1 MPLGG
6 FVEGTARVDETSRCS
21 RTGWCVTLVGNV
33 VVVLVSPVR
42 IRLTQSYIK
51 RRSTP
56 VTLKSVE
63 RGGRSIDVTVADR
76 PLKIGDVALR
86 IPENLIVT
94 LAQIFED
101 GDAGELLTT
110 NKLSELAVLTLYLC
124 YEKKKGQES
133 EIYPFIKELDRQVR
147 RRGCASPLL
156 LAHSLTRSKKHR
168 RPRAVPRAP
177 RVPSSGGSRT
187 WSCSPGPPS
196 SRKSKSASTASTG
209 NTKSSISCG

>member
-1 MPLGG
+1 M
-6 FVEGTARVDETSRCS
+6 
-21 RTGWCVTLVGNV
+21 
-33 VVVLVSPVR
+33 
-42 IRLTQSYIK
+42 
-51 RRSTP
+51 
-56 VTLKSVE
+56 TLKSVE
-63 RGGRSIDVTVADR
+63 RGGRQIDVTVADR
-76 PLKIGDVALR
+76 PLKTGDVALR

-147 RRGCASPLL
+147 RRGCASSWLRVVVGARRHCPS
-156 LAHSLTRSKKHR
+156 LAHSLVRSKKHR

-177 RVPSSGGSRT
+177 RVPSSGGLRT

>member
-6 FVEGTARVDETSRCS
+6 FVEGTARVDERSRCS
-21 RTGWCVTLVGNV
+21 RTSWCVALVGNV
-33 VVVLVSPVR
+33 VVVVLVLVSPVR
-42 IRLTQSYIK
+42 IRLTQSNC
-51 RRSTP
+51 RSTP

-63 RGGRSIDVTVADR
+63 RGGRQIDVTVADR
-76 PLKIGDVALR
+76 PLKTGDVALR

-147 RRGCASPLL
+147 RRGCASSWLRVATAPR
-156 LAHSLTRSKKHR
+156 SLTRSFAQKNIAG
-168 RPRAVPRAP
+168 RARFPGRQESP
-177 RVPSSGGSRT
+177 PLGG
-187 WSCSPGPPS
+187 
-196 SRKSKSASTASTG
+196 
-209 NTKSSISCG
+209 